1 MKKIPVMLT
10 IRGEQHYRGQ
20 EPDMVE
26 LMTEGELEET
36 PEGWRICYLESD
48 LTGLEGAT
56 TTFDIHDRVNYSV
69 KKSQLKINDDIRPG
83 YVVLSRTGAV
93 QSQMVFQEGV
103 RHESLY
109 QLDIGAL
116 MVCVCARKI
125 HVNLGPLGGNL
136 DVFYSIEVEQTMA
149 GTVRYQIAVRP
160 V

>member
-56 TTFDIHDRVNYSV
+56 TTF
-69 KKSQLKINDDIRPG
+69 DIRPG

-149 GTVRYQIAVRP
+149 GAVSDCGEACVITMCRKGGCLKC
-160 V
+160 

>member
-1 MKKIPVMLT
+1 MESMKKIPVMLT

-56 TTFDIHDRVNYSV
+56 TTFDI
-69 KKSQLKINDDIRPG
+69 RPG
-83 YVVLSRTGAV
+83 YVVLSRTG
-93 QSQMVFQEGV
+93 
-103 RHESLY
+103 
-109 QLDIGAL
+109 
-116 MVCVCARKI
+116 ARKI

>member
-10 IRGEQHYRGQ
+10 IRGEQRYHGQ

-36 PEGWRICYLESD
+36 PEGWRICYQESD
-48 LTGLEGAT
+48 LTGLQGAN
-56 TTFDIHDRVNYSV
+56 TTFDI
-69 KKSQLKINDDIRPG
+69 RPG
-83 YVVLSRTGAV
+83 HVVLSRTGAV
-93 QSQMVFQEGV
+93 ESQMVFQEGI

-116 MVCVCARKI
+116 RVCVCARKI
-125 HVNLGPLGGNL
+125 RVDLSSLGGDL
-136 DVFYSIEVEQTMA
+136 DVFYSIEVEETMA
-149 GTVRYQIAVRP
+149 GTVRYHITVKP

>member
-1 MKKIPVMLT
+1 MWCSPAP
-10 IRGEQHYRGQ
+10 
-20 EPDMVE
+20 EP
-26 LMTEGELEET
+26 
-36 PEGWRICYLESD
+36 CS
-48 LTGLEGAT
+48 
-56 TTFDIHDRVNYSV
+56 
-69 KKSQLKINDDIRPG
+69 
-83 YVVLSRTGAV
+83 
-93 QSQMVFQEGV
+93 SQMVFQEGV

>member
-1 MKKIPVMLT
+1 M
-10 IRGEQHYRGQ
+10 
-20 EPDMVE
+20 
-26 LMTEGELEET
+26 
-36 PEGWRICYLESD
+36 
-48 LTGLEGAT
+48 
-56 TTFDIHDRVNYSV
+56 
-69 KKSQLKINDDIRPG
+69 
-83 YVVLSRTGAV
+83 VLSRTGAV

-136 DVFYSIEVEQTMA
+136 DVFYSIEVEQAMA

>member
-56 TTFDIHDRVNYSV
+56 TTFDI
-69 KKSQLKINDDIRPG
+69 RPG

-116 MVCVCARKI
+116 MVCVCAGK
-125 HVNLGPLGGNL
+125 
-136 DVFYSIEVEQTMA
+136 ST
-149 GTVRYQIAVRP
+149 
-160 V
+160 

>member
-56 TTFDIHDRVNYSV
+56 TTF
-69 KKSQLKINDDIRPG
+69 DIRPG

-136 DVFYSIEVEQTMA
+136 DVFYSIDVEQAMA

>member
-56 TTFDIHDRVNYSV
+56 TTFDI
-69 KKSQLKINDDIRPG
+69 RPG

-93 QSQMVFQEGV
+93 QSQ
-103 RHESLY
+103 SLY

>member
-56 TTFDIHDRVNYSV
+56 TTF
-69 KKSQLKINDDIRPG
+69 DIRPG

-136 DVFYSIEVEQTMA
+136 DVFLLDRSGAGYGGNRAVSDCGEACVITMCRK
-149 GTVRYQIAVRP
+149 GGCLKC
-160 V
+160 